1 MTTKKKNILV
11 IGGSGFI
18 GKKLI
23 KKLVISYN
31 VILLSRRKNVNHI
44 TNDIDLFKVYYGDLK
59 DLKLISDIIKNNEV
73 DIFIHLASSLIP
85 SSNFDEYLLEL
96 NNIIVPTINILPFL
110 AKNNVKL
117 IFISSGGAIYGV
129 NESGIFKESSKTDPV
144 SYYGLSKKII
154 EDSVVLENKI
164 SGLKYI
170 IIRPSNVYGIGQNL
184 YSKQGVIAA
193 MIKSLLDKSTFSILG
208 DGNVIRDYI
217 YIDDF
222 VSNFLEVLNKN
233 IVNQIF
239 NIGSGIGYSI
249 NELILI
255 INSLFDDR
263 LLVQF
268 KEKRKV
274 DSPKIILDI
283 SKYLAFFKNSSSREV
298 EKAVMEFYDYEKS
311 RN

>member
-1 MTTKKKNILV
+1 M
-11 IGGSGFI
+11 
-18 GKKLI
+18 
-23 KKLVISYN
+23 
-31 VILLSRRKNVNHI
+31 NHI

-59 DLKLISDIIKNNEV
+59 DLKLISDIIKNNKV

-85 SSNFDEYLLEL
+85 SSNFDEYLIEL

-154 EDSVVLENKI
+154 EDSIILENKI

-249 NELILI
+249 NELIQI
-255 INSLFDDR
+255 VNSLFDNR

-283 SKYLAFFKNSSSREV
+283 SKYLAFFKNSCREV